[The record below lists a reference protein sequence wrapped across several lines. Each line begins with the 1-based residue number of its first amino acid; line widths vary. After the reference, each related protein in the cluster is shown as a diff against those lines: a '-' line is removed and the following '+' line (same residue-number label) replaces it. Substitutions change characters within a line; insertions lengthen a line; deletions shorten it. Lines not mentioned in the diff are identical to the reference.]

1 MSQRLRPDMSY
12 GVNCVPMPINTL
24 KSQTPV
30 LQNVT
35 ILGDKVLKEVTKLT
49 GGH

>member
-1 MSQRLRPDMSY
+1 MSQRLRLDMSY
-12 GVNCVPMPINTL
+12 RVNCVPMPINTL

-35 ILGDKVLKEVTKLT
+35 VLGDMVLKEVTKLT
-49 GGH
+49 